1 MIVKVLA
8 TPQTNLISTT
18 IYPNPAASI
27 INIDVKAS
35 TKSSRIFLR
44 IYDVYGK
51 VVYQKEVLRDQQH
64 IVYQVDVSKL
74 LPGTYF
80 VQIGA
85 DSKASTLS
93 FIKL

>member
-1 MIVKVLA
+1 MKTWIWNN
-8 TPQTNLISTT
+8 T
-18 IYPNPAASI
+18 
-27 INIDVKAS
+27 D
-35 TKSSRIFLR
+35 
-44 IYDVYGK
+44 YDVYGK